1 MTEPA
6 TPAEQH
12 SDQQRTDQQR
22 SEHHDHG
29 QSGHRAHH
37 GHSHDGPFDWSTRGE
52 QLIGDAEISAPMVDQ
67 ALGWLVGRLPDA
79 RAILD
84 VGSGPGVAAC
94 RFAQLLPNARVLAAD
109 GAPPLLAMAHERA
122 ARLGVA
128 DRLTTR
134 EVTLP
139 DGLAGLPRADLIW
152 VSGVVHHLPDPV
164 AALRALGGLLR
175 PGGLLAIREGGLPT
189 RFLPDGVAPGLF
201 NRLEL
206 IDEELVAQGEHPA
219 GVVAHEGGW
228 PDLLRAA
235 GLEPA
240 GSRTF
245 LLDIP
250 APASRAVHEYLHRRL
265 GMLQEFVGDRV
276 TDADA
281 ASLARLLD
289 PESPEGV
296 LRRTDV
302 FLLGASTV
310 HTARP
315 LET

>member
-1 MTEPA
+1 MQMTEPDSFA
-6 TPAEQH
+6 DE
-12 SDQQRTDQQR
+12 RK
-22 SEHHDHG
+22 G
-29 QSGHRAHH
+29 HH
-37 GHSHDGPFDWSTRGE
+37 GHGHGHDGPFDWSVRGD
-52 QLIGDAEISAPMVDQ
+52 QLVSEAEISAPMVDQ
-67 ALGWLVGRLPDA
+67 ALGWLVERLPDA
-79 RAILD
+79 RAVLD

-94 RFAQLLPNARVLAAD
+94 RFAQMLPNASVLAAD

-122 ARLGVA
+122 ARLGVG

-134 EVTLP
+134 EVALP
-139 DGLAGLPRADLIW
+139 DGLSGLPPADLIW
-152 VSGVVHHLPDPV
+152 VSGVVHHMPDPV

-206 IDEELVAQGEHPA
+206 IDEELVAEGEHPA
-219 GVVAHEGGW
+219 GIVAHQGGW

-250 APASRAVHEYLHRRL
+250 APVSRSVHEYLHRWL
-265 GMLQEFVGDRV
+265 GMSQEFVGDRV

-281 ASLARLLD
+281 EALARLLD
-289 PESPEGV
+289 PESPGGV
-296 LRRTDV
+296 LQRTDV

-315 LET
+315 LDT

>member
-6 TPAEQH
+6 TPAEQR
-12 SDQQRTDQQR
+12 SDHD
-22 SEHHDHG
+22 DHG
-29 QSGHRAHH
+29 RDEHH
-37 GHSHDGPFDWSTRGE
+37 GHGHGGPFDWSVRGD
-52 QLIGDAEISAPMVDQ
+52 QLVSEAEISAPMVDQ
-67 ALGWLVGRLPDA
+67 ALGWLVERLPEA

-94 RFAQLLPNARVLAAD
+94 RFAELLPNARVLAAD
-109 GAPPLLAMAHERA
+109 GAAPLLAMAHERA
-122 ARLGVA
+122 ARLGVG

-134 EVTLP
+134 EVSLP
-139 DGLAGLPRADLIW
+139 DGLAGLPPADLIW
-152 VSGVVHHLPDPV
+152 VSGVVHHMPDPV

-175 PGGLLAIREGGLPT
+175 PGGLLAIREGGLPM

-201 NRLEL
+201 NRIDL
-206 IDEELVAQGEHPA
+206 IDEEMVAEGEHPA

-240 GSRTF
+240 GSRSF

-250 APASRAVHEYLHRRL
+250 APVSRAVHEFLHRRL
-265 GMLQEFVGDRV
+265 GMLQEFVGDRL

-281 ASLARLLD
+281 ASLARLID

-296 LRRTDV
+296 LQRTDV
-302 FLLGASTV
+302 FFLSASTV

-315 LET
+315 LDT

>member
-1 MTEPA
+1 MTEPDSS
-6 TPAEQH
+6 AEQH
-12 SDQQRTDQQR
+12 RD
-22 SEHHDHG
+22 
-29 QSGHRAHH
+29 HH
-37 GHSHDGPFDWSTRGE
+37 GHGHDGPFDWSTRGE
-52 QLIGDAEISAPMVDQ
+52 QLVSDAEISAPMVDQ
-67 ALGWLVGRLPDA
+67 ALGWLVERVPDA
-79 RAILD
+79 RTILD

-94 RFAQLLPNARVLAAD
+94 EFALLLPNARVVAAD
-109 GAPPLLAMAHERA
+109 GAAPLLAMAHERA
-122 ARLGVA
+122 ARLGVG

-134 EVTLP
+134 EVSLP
-139 DGLAGLPRADLIW
+139 DGLSGLPAADLIW

-201 NRLEL
+201 NRIEL
-206 IDEELVAQGEHPA
+206 IDEEMVAEGEHPA
-219 GVVAHEGGW
+219 GIVAHQGGW

-235 GLEPA
+235 GLEPS

-245 LLDIP
+245 LLDLP
-250 APASRAVHEYLHRRL
+250 APVPRAVHEYLHRRL
-265 GMLQEFVGDRV
+265 TMLQEFVGHRV

-289 PESPEGV
+289 PESPDGV

-302 FLLGASTV
+302 FLLGASTI
-310 HTARP
+310 HTARRLDP
-315 LET
+315 